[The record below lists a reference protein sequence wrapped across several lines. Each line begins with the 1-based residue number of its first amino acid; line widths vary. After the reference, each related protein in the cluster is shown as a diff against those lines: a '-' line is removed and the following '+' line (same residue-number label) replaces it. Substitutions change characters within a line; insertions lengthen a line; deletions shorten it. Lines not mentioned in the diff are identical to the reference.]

1 MKFDPSLWF
10 TNRIVK
16 FIPKHFVKTNA
27 PITSQSTYWVESK
40 LCGRYA
46 IGKTTVQLVVPPI
59 FGLHPRGIILPAN
72 GYFYYFEDSKEAMLY
87 ELMWSGNN

>member
-10 TNRIVK
+10 TDRIVY
-16 FIPKHFVKTNA
+16 FIPKHFIKT
-27 PITSQSTYWVESK
+27 STPRSAESTRWVETK

-46 IGKTTVQLVVPPI
+46 IGKTTVQLVVPPM
-59 FGLHPRGIILPAN
+59 FGLPTGGNLPAN

-87 ELMWSGNN
+87 ELMWAGNN

>member
-46 IGKTTVQLVVPPI
+46 IGKSMVAMAAHPYGEMLQHLVLS
-59 FGLHPRGIILPAN
+59 F
-72 GYFYYFEDSKEAMLY
+72 YFEDSKEAMLY
-87 ELMWSGNN
+87 ELMWSEK